1 MSLRSTAL
9 VRAGVLFTL
18 TATAQPA
25 TAQSTEASP
34 EFTGVPPALERIVVT
49 ARRIDAASV
58 GGSVTFLDA
67 ERLAEHSYSDI
78 NRVLRDVPGLNI
90 VEEEGF
96 GIRPSIGIRGSG
108 TDRNTKIAVMEDGVP
123 IAPAPY
129 AAPAAY
135 YFPRLPRMSAVV
147 VTKGPGAIKYGPQ
160 TVAGA
165 LSMFSSPIPE
175 TTGGIGGRVE
185 LLGGDFETFRGYGL
199 VGGYVQTG
207 RAYDVGLS
215 LETLQEGSDGFKEL
229 DSGGDTGFKI
239 QDYVAKLALRPA
251 AGSDAAQSMEL
262 KLQYSDEASDETYLG
277 LTLDDF
283 RADPLRRYRGSQLD
297 EMNVEHWT
305 YQATH
310 RVDFTDR
317 LDLTTIAYHTST
329 ERAWYKL
336 NDVRNAAN
344 TGFASLSAIL
354 ENPATYPTEFA
365 AILGEPGTSSA
376 AGALRVRNNNR
387 EYYATGIQSVLGYAF
402 DGLNASHQ
410 LEFSVRYHEDEED
423 RFQNDDRYQMAEG
436 RMLLTSAGAPGT
448 QDNRIGAARGLVAVP
463 SRHHQLGPL
472 HAHARA
478 ALRDDRPRA
487 HELRHRRPGPQRRS
501 GRGAQHRGR
510 RAARHRRHL
519 GSERRLPAGRRRSPR
534 LRQPG
539 ARLRRGRGRV
549 LELRGGRPLRAWC
562 GLGRRDGVPGRLR
575 EPARHLHGVDGRQ
588 LRHRRPVRRRRG
600 AGVRPRDDRSLRRR
614 PRTRQ
619 RLVDPAVG
627 RLHLDRGRIPDQL
640 QQQLRGVGQRSRRAT
655 SCPTSRSTSSR

>member
-1 MSLRSTAL
+1 MSMRSNSL
-9 VRAGVLFTL
+9 VRAAVLFTL
-18 TATAQPA
+18 AAAAQPA
-25 TAQSTEASP
+25 AAQSPGGGP
-34 EFTGVPPALERIVVT
+34 ESAGVTPALERIVVT
-49 ARRIDAASV
+49 ARRIDVASV
-58 GGSVTFLDA
+58 GGSVTFIDA
-67 ERLAEHSYSDI
+67 EQLAEHAYSDI
-78 NRVLRDVPGLNI
+78 NRILRDVPGLNI

-108 TDRNTKIAVMEDGVP
+108 TDRNTKIAVLEDGVP

-147 VTKGPGAIKYGPQ
+147 VTKGPAAIKYGPQ

-175 TTGGIGGRVE
+175 TTGGISGRVD
-185 LLGGDFETFRGYGL
+185 LLGGDFDTFRGYGL

-207 RAYDVGLS
+207 KAYDVGLS

-251 AGSDAAQSMEL
+251 AGSDASQSLEL
-262 KLQYSDEASDETYLG
+262 KLQYSDEESDETYLG

-283 RADPLRRYRGSQLD
+283 RANPVRRYRGSQVD
-297 EMNVEHWT
+297 EINVEHWT

-310 RVDFTDR
+310 RVDFTDS

-354 ENPATYPTEFA
+354 ENPANFPTELA

-376 AGALRVRNNNR
+376 VGALRVRNNNR

-402 DGLNASHQ
+402 EGFNAAHQ

-423 RFQNDDRYQMAEG
+423 RFQNDDRYQMVDG
-436 RMLLTSAGAPGT
+436 RMVLTTAGAPGT
-448 QDNRIGAARGLVAVP
+448 QDNRIGAAEAWALY
-463 SRHHQLGPL
+463 
-472 HAHARA
+472 
-478 ALRDDRPRA
+478 LRDTISWDRFT
-487 HELRHRRPGPQRRS
+487 LTPGVRYETID
-501 GRGAQHRGR
+501 
-510 RAARHRRHL
+510 L
-519 GSERRLPAGRRRSPR
+519 ERTNYGTAD
-534 LRQPG
+534 PG
-539 ARLRRGRGRV
+539 
-549 LELRGGRPLRAWC
+549 
-562 GLGRRDGVPGRLR
+562 RDGDPSWR
-575 EPARHLHGVDGRQ
+575 EAPW
-588 LRHRRPVRRRRG
+588 
-600 AGVRPRDDRSLRRR
+600 
-614 PRTRQ
+614 
-619 RLVDPAVG
+619 
-627 RLHLDRGRIPDQL
+627 
-640 QQQLRGVGQRSRRAT
+640 T
-655 SCPTSRSTSSR
+655 SCCPASAAPGI